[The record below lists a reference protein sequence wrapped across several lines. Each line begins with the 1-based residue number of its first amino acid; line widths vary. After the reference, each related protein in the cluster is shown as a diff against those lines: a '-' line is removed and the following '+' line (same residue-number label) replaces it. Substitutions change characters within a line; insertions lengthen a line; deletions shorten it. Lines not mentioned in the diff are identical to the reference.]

1 MSKARGFLGAEVLV
15 KNFTISLYAFHLR
28 HTFTDAADE
37 VDPDANL
44 LWENLAKL
52 GESSL
57 PFPDLKDLRAKL
69 ICYQNGTYYPQ
80 GEQGRQTDWLTHSAD
95 AVDLGN
101 ISTTAGFQINAS
113 LQPFLLNDTYAVDFT
128 LAPEPDTIPIA
139 IPQLQYFQPASLL
152 PSKIQASLGQTLWV
166 YGKVDGNQN
175 YKELA
180 KQCAVALVAG
190 TSFNPTLIREGELFG
205 SLLFEYQARD
215 ANESNNPAKH
225 CHILIVINHNQS
237 PTITSAEKAYDWL
250 LRLLCSYHK
259 ILYIYQ
265 LARQRYREAR
275 EIYSDLEKKIQQFDE
290 LISVD
295 KTQLSELK
303 SLMAKIPQKSLNY
316 ARCLQ
321 DLQTHQAAIITN
333 ITNYKTC
340 LDNMKKI
347 GGSSPQVWQDFV
359 NKDCQKWQE
368 QIQTDISYLAPGQ
381 ELFGQFVGTIRGII
395 ETQQAQSDRSL
406 ERTFQ
411 VLGTAFG
418 GGAIV
423 SGVVSQHIDK
433 PFAPVNP
440 NYPIHPLVLS
450 LLWSILASFILG
462 WIAWLITKPKS
473 KGNQHK

>member
-1 MSKARGFLGAEVLV
+1 M

-37 VDPDANL
+37 VDPDAHV

-52 GESSL
+52 GASSL

-69 ICYQNGTYYPQ
+69 ISYQNGTYYPQ
-80 GEQGRQTDWLTHSAD
+80 GEQGRQTEWLTHSSD
-95 AVDLGN
+95 AVDLGS

-128 LAPEPDTIPIA
+128 LSPESETIPIA
-139 IPQLQYFQPASLL
+139 IPQLQHFQPTSLL
-152 PSKIQASLGQTLWV
+152 PSNIQASLGQTLWI
-166 YGKVDGNQN
+166 YGEVDGNTDCE
-175 YKELA
+175 KFA
-180 KQCAVALVAG
+180 KQWAVALVAG
-190 TSFNPTLIREGELFG
+190 TSFNPTLIRKGELFG

-215 ANESNNPAKH
+215 PNESNNPAKQ

-237 PTITSAEKAYDWL
+237 PTATLATQAYDWL
-250 LRLLCSYHK
+250 LRLFCSYHK

-275 EIYSDLEKKIQQFDE
+275 EIYSDLEKKIQKFDQ

-295 KTQLSELK
+295 QTQLSELK

-340 LDNMKKI
+340 LNNIKNT
-347 GGSSPQVWQDFV
+347 GRSSPQVWQDFAS
-359 NKDCQKWQE
+359 KDCQKWQE
-368 QIQTDISYLAPGQ
+368 QIQTDINYLAPGQ
-381 ELFGQFVGTIRGII
+381 ELFGQFVDTIRGII

-406 ERTFQ
+406 ERTIQ
-411 VLGTAFG
+411 VLGIAFG

-423 SGVVSQHIDK
+423 SGVVTQHIDK

-440 NYPIHPLVLS
+440 KYPIHPLVLS
-450 LLWSILASFILG
+450 LLWSVLATFVLG
-462 WIAWLITKPKS
+462 WIAWWITKPKS
-473 KGNQHK
+473 KENQQK